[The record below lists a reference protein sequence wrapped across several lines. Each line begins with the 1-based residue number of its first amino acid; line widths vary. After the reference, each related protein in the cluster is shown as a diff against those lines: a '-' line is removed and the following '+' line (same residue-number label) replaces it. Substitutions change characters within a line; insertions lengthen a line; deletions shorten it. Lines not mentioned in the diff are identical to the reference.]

1 MTTGNKNDLFKTL
14 RTKLSSD
21 RYSEEDIKLAKKAF
35 DLANKAHNGQI
46 RKTGEPY
53 IIHPLA
59 TAIKL
64 ADLKLPIEIIVAGLL
79 HDVPEDTNITIEEI
93 QKEFGD
99 DIAGMVNGVTKLGHV
114 QYRGIKRYVENLRKM
129 FLAMA
134 QDVRV
139 IFIKF
144 ADRMH
149 NMETLY
155 VIPEHKRLRIAKEV
169 MEIYAPIAN
178 RLGMG
183 EYRGLF
189 EDYAF
194 RYLEPR
200 EYNWTKHLLEQ
211 RVKKAGPAM
220 DRAIK
225 NVSEEMQKNGIKP
238 VNIHG
243 RIKFCYSLYKKL
255 KRYDKDINKIY
266 DIVALRIIVN
276 DVSDCY
282 ATLGILHGMYTPL
295 SGRIKDYIAQPK
307 PNGYQSLHTTVFD
320 DQGSILEFQI
330 RTLEM
335 HEEAEY
341 GIAAHWRYK
350 EQADPQ
356 DKKVDWMNEL
366 VKIQKELGEADFM
379 NRLDELKLDMFHDRI
394 FVFSPNGDVFDL
406 PEGSTPIDFA
416 YAIHTD
422 IGDKASIAKINHQI
436 VNLNTPLRSGDM
448 CEIIIDKK
456 RKGPNP
462 DWLKFV
468 KTHHARTKIKDAIR
482 RNKRSFLP
490 SFMNR
495 NK

>member
-1 MTTGNKNDLFKTL
+1 MSIEFEKNEFLALEVKL
-14 RTKLSSD
+14 RDERYTAAD
-21 RYSEEDIKLAKKAF
+21 REIAKRAF
-35 DLANKAHNGQI
+35 DLAKRAHAGQV

-53 IIHPLA
+53 LIHPLS
-59 TAIKL
+59 TAVKL
-64 ADLKLPIEIIVAGLL
+64 AELKLPIEVVAAGLL
-79 HDVPEDTNITIEEI
+79 HDVPEDTNCTIEEI
-93 QKEFGD
+93 KNAFGD
-99 DIAGMVNGVTKLGHV
+99 DVAGLVQGVTKLGHV
-114 QYRGIKRYVENLRKM
+114 QYRGIERYVENLRKM

-220 DRAIK
+220 DRAMKQVQDELDRNEIR
-225 NVSEEMQKNGIKP
+225 S
-238 VNIHG
+238 VNMHG

-266 DIVALRIIVN
+266 DIMALRIMVD
-276 DVSDCY
+276 DVSACY
-282 ATLGILHGMYTPL
+282 AVLGTLHGMYTPL
-295 SGRIKDYIAQPK
+295 AGRIKDYIAQPK

-320 DQGSILEFQI
+320 DKGSILEFQI
-330 RTLEM
+330 RTVEM

-341 GIAAHWRYK
+341 GVAAHWRYK
-350 EQADPQ
+350 AGNHTQE
-356 DKKVDWMNEL
+356 KEVNWMNEL
-366 VKIQKELGEADFM
+366 VKIQKELGEEDFI
-379 NRLDELKLDMFHDRI
+379 NRLDELKLDMFQDRI
-394 FVFSPNGDVFDL
+394 FVFTPNGDVFDL

-416 YAIHTD
+416 YAVHTD
-422 IGDKASIAKINHQI
+422 VGNKATAAKINHQT
-436 VNLNTPLRSGDM
+436 VNLGANLRSGDM
-448 CEIIIDKK
+448 CEITIDKN
-456 RKGPNP
+456 RKGPSA
-462 DWLKFV
+462 DWLKIAI
-468 KTHHARTKIKDAIR
+468 TNHARCKIKEALR
-482 RNKRSFLP
+482 KNKRSFFP
-490 SFMNR
+490 SFMDR

>member
-1 MTTGNKNDLFKTL
+1 MNEVIDFLPLEQKLKNAGPYTD
-14 RTKLSSD
+14 
-21 RYSEEDIKLAKKAF
+21 EDITFTKRAF
-35 DLANKAHNGQI
+35 EMAQSAHSTQM

-53 IIHPLA
+53 VVHPFA
-59 TAIKL
+59 VAMKL
-64 ADLKLPIEIIVAGLL
+64 TDMQLPVEVIAAGLL
-79 HDVPEDTNITIEEI
+79 HDVPEDTDVTIEEI
-93 QKEFGD
+93 QHAFGEEV
-99 DIAGMVNGVTKLGHV
+99 AGIVNGVTKLGHV
-114 QYRGIKRYVENLRKM
+114 RYRGLERYVENLRKM

-139 IFIKF
+139 IFVKF

-155 VIPEHKRLRIAKEV
+155 VIPESKRLRIAREV

-194 RYLEPR
+194 RYLNPK

-220 DRAIK
+220 ERAMRDVEDALNDNGLHIA
-225 NVSEEMQKNGIKP
+225 NV
-238 VNIHG
+238 HG
-243 RIKFCYSLYKKL
+243 RIKFCHSLYKKL
-255 KRYDKDINKIY
+255 RKYDKDINKIY
-266 DIVALRIIVN
+266 DIMALRIIVN
-276 DVSDCY
+276 DVSECY
-282 ATLGILHGMYTPL
+282 GALGILHGMYTPL
-295 SGRIKDYIAQPK
+295 AGRIKDYIAQPK

-320 DQGSILEFQI
+320 EDGSILEFQI
-330 RTLEM
+330 RTVEM
-335 HEEAEY
+335 HEEAEF

-350 EQADPQ
+350 EFQSTE
-356 DKKVDWMNEL
+356 KKVHWMNEL
-366 VKIQKELGEADFM
+366 VRIQKELNENDFM
-379 NRLDELKLDMFHDRI
+379 DRLDELKLDMFHDRI

-406 PEGSTPIDFA
+406 PENSTPIDFA

-422 IGDKASIAKINHQI
+422 IGNKASTAKINHQV
-436 VNLNTPLRSGDM
+436 VNLSTPLRSGDM
-448 CEIIIDKK
+448 CEIIVDKN

-468 KTHHARTKIKDAIR
+468 KTHHARSKIKDGVKK
-482 RNKRSFLP
+482 NKRSFFP
-490 SFMNR
+490 AFTKR
-495 NK
+495 